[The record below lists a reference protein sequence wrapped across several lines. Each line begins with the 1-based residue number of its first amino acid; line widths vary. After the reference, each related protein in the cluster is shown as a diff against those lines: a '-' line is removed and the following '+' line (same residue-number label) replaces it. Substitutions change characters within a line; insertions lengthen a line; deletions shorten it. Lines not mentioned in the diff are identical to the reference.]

1 MIHDDNDSSKGVNP
15 DITVTIERPTPQH
28 SGSTSTPNTKASSAS
43 SSPKQAEPIKPL
55 NMSALKLWIDERFPL
70 ANLPA
75 FILLYTTIHC
85 YTQLSQG
92 LPTLAF
98 SLAQI
103 DNIIVFVSF
112 FLLMRI
118 VDEHKDFE
126 HDLKHYPERVLQ
138 RGAISLV
145 HLRWIGVGALGLQLI
160 HLLTLSIKYHEAGF
174 NPAMQLYLYAW
185 FTLMSVEFFC
195 GKVLK
200 LFPLTYALLHM
211 AILPFAVLWVAQM
224 ALPGSGY
231 SLSILGLQLF
241 AFFGGLAGEILRKFR
256 APEELDHYVDAYN
269 HHHRART
276 LTNLIFLSLCI
287 MSAAQ
292 VLLINL
298 VDNKIGEEIAL
309 HKSLPFYGV
318 MLVGL
323 IAFFMSK
330 QHYLKSPC
338 IERRKQLSVV
348 TMINLLIGYYV
359 LLGYLTPLI
368 STE

>member
-15 DITVTIERPTPQH
+15 DITVTVERAKPQP
-28 SGSTSTPNTKASSAS
+28 SRSTQTNNTKDSSEPS
-43 SSPKQAEPIKPL
+43 HPKKAEPIKPL
-55 NMSALKLWIDERFPL
+55 NVSALRLWIDERFPL

-85 YTQLSQG
+85 YAQLSHG
-92 LPTLAF
+92 LPALSF
-98 SLAQI
+98 SLMQI

-138 RGAISLV
+138 RGAISLI

-160 HLLTLSIKYHEAGF
+160 HLLTLSIKHHEIGF
-174 NPAMQLYLYAW
+174 NPAMQLYMYAW
-185 FTLMSVEFFC
+185 FTLMGVEFFC
-195 GKVLK
+195 GKILK
-200 LFPLTYALLHM
+200 LFPLTYAILHM
-211 AILPFAVLWVAQM
+211 AILPLVVLWVVQM
-224 ALPGSGY
+224 ALPGGGY

-298 VDNKIGEEIAL
+298 IDNKIGEEITL
-309 HKSLPFYGV
+309 HNSLPFYGV

-330 QHYLKSPC
+330 QYYLQSPC

-348 TMINLLIGYYV
+348 TLINLMIGYYV

-368 STE
+368 ST